1 MSLAWGLVTN
11 PVKCAAASLV
21 FHVPMDRP
29 VSMIQMMIAIQDA
42 VVLTVPA
49 SVYRR
54 IQVNVPVTKIAKMAP
69 GAGQRRTRV
78 KCCVSHSRPK
88 AKIAADSDY
97 PGPWSVVSQGWS
109 VLTKIHSWPTIL
121 AFAGPRAKII
131 ENAMHRNT
139 VQPMVCVAMT
149 QAA

>member
-1 MSLAWGLVTN
+1 MLLAWGLVKSLA
-11 PVKCAAASLV
+11 KCAAVSPV
-21 FHVPMDRP
+21 FPVPMDRP

-54 IQVNVPVTKIAKMAP
+54 IQVNAPVIKIAKMAP
-69 GAGQRRTRV
+69 GAGQRRTGV

-109 VLTKIHSWPTIL
+109 VLTKIHAWPTSR
-121 AFAGPRAKII
+121 AF
-131 ENAMHRNT
+131 
-139 VQPMVCVAMT
+139 VARHV
-149 QAA
+149 